1 MNEEVKQQYNVLQAS
16 IRGNINA
23 IRVLL
28 MQVDSLNETV
38 TKIDNA
44 ELKSALDQNIKSV
57 YKSINDLIDET
68 DKLFTS
74 LQALRESVSQ
84 SS

>member
-1 MNEEVKQQYNVLQAS
+1 MTEDMRQQYSVLQTS

-28 MQVDSLNETV
+28 MQVDNLNATVASVNDKALKTSL
-38 TKIDNA
+38 DA
-44 ELKSALDQNIKSV
+44 NIKSI
-57 YKSINDLIDET
+57 YKSINTLIDET

-74 LQALRESVSQ
+74 LQSLKESVGINT
-84 SS
+84 